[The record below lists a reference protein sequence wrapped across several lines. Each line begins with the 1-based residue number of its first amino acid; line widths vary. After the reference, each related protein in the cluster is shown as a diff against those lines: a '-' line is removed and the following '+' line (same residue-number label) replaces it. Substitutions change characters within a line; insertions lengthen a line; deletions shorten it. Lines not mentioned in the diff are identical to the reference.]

1 MPSAVIRLLCLV
13 RVEILFHGGT
23 RQKLRLNLNL
33 KKNMTIQLQASHLNF
48 FRFIDKN
55 IPNNSVVYCL
65 YHKQFF
71 LSFIL

>member
-13 RVEILFHGGT
+13 RVEILFYGGT

-55 IPNNSVVYCL
+55 TYTEDIIE
-65 YHKQFF
+65 KK
-71 LSFIL
+71 